1 MVLDRFGR
9 ALKGALD
16 RLKGKNID
24 ADIIKELKND
34 LFRAL
39 IEADINIDLAA
50 ALTSEVE
57 KRALSIDIPGTL
69 SREKLV
75 ISIVYEELTKI
86 MGSKAYPIIQVSG
99 RPTILLLMGIQG
111 SGKTTTV
118 AKLAKYFKR
127 NNKKIGVICADN
139 WRPGAY
145 DQLAQLS
152 ERIKVDIYGEPDNDN
167 PIKIAEKGIKHFTQE
182 KKNIIIVDTAGRH
195 QEEKTLIEEMK
206 KLTKKVKPDEII
218 LVIDGTLGQTAFSQA
233 KAFSEATKIGAI
245 IVTKL
250 DGSAKGGGAISASAA
265 TGAPIKFIG
274 TGENIDELETF
285 NPKGFISRILGR
297 GDLDAL
303 LKEVKKAEMPSEE
316 SAMALMKGKFTLRD
330 MMSMFESMKSMGP
343 LNKIMDLIPG
353 MKYNVTDEMLDVS
366 KDNMDK
372 FEVILKSMT
381 EDELDGDVKLR
392 RSRIE
397 RIAKGSGTTVDDVRV
412 LMNQYS
418 QSKKMMKGMLKGGRR
433 RGGMPGLPPGFPPM
447 G

>member
-1 MVLDRFGR
+1 
-9 ALKGALD
+9 
-16 RLKGKNID
+16 KNID
-24 ADIIKELKND
+24 AEIIKELKND

-39 IEADINIDLAA
+39 VEADVNIDIAA

-75 ISIVYEELTKI
+75 VSIVYEELTKI
-86 MGSKAYPIIQVSG
+86 MGSKAYPITVVSG
-99 RPTILLLMGIQG
+99 RPTILLLVGIQG

-127 NNKKIGVICADN
+127 TRKKVGVICADN

-145 DQLAQLS
+145 DQLSQLS
-152 ERIKVDIYGEPDNDN
+152 ERIEVDIYGEPDNDN
-167 PIKIAEKGIKHFTQE
+167 PIKIAEKGIKQFTQE
-182 KKNIIIVDTAGRH
+182 KKDIIIVDTAGRH
-195 QEEKTLIEEMK
+195 QEEKALIEEMK
-206 KLTKKVKPDEII
+206 KLTKKVKADEII
-218 LVIDGTLGQTAFSQA
+218 LVIDGTLGQTAYSQA
-233 KAFSEATKIGAI
+233 QAFSKATNIGAI

-274 TGENIDELETF
+274 TGEDVDGLETF
-285 NPKGFISRILGR
+285 NPEGFVSRILGR
-297 GDLDAL
+297 GDLETL
-303 LKEVKKAEMPSEE
+303 LQEVKKAEMPTEE
-316 SAMALMKGKFTLRD
+316 SAMAMMKGKFTLRD
-330 MMSMFESMKSMGP
+330 MMSMFESMKSMGS
-343 LNKIMDLIPG
+343 LGKIMDLIPG

-366 KDNMDK
+366 KENMDK

-397 RIAKGSGTTVDDVRV
+397 RIAKGSGTTIEDVRV
-412 LMNQYS
+412 LMNQYT